1 MPASGAGERVLLME
15 QDLHRNSLSVRG
27 PNRVAESVER
37 PKPSSRPP
45 RVSRVEDVSN
55 ASQAEEERFR
65 LAAIVESS
73 EDAIISKNLNGI
85 ITSWNAG
92 AERLFGYTAAEI
104 VGQPISRLMPAD
116 HLQDMVEILGRI
128 ERGER
133 VEHFETV
140 RVKKN
145 GEPIPVSLSV
155 SPIRDGTGR
164 IIGAAKI
171 ARDISELK
179 SHQAERERLYREAQE
194 SARAREEFLSVAGHE
209 MRTPLTALQ
218 FQLHTIQKRLESGQP
233 EKAMEGLGRARAQLQ
248 RLSKLTEDLLDVSRI
263 TAGRM
268 TLELEDV
275 DLAQL
280 AGEAADRQRES
291 AARAGSELRIEAPS
305 SVIGLW
311 DRSRLDQVVTNLL
324 SNAVKYGGGKPITI
338 RVESDTAW
346 VKLTVRDQ
354 GIGISP
360 ADQSRIFE
368 RFERAASKQYYGGL
382 GLGLWITRQIVEA
395 HGGRIRVES
404 EPGKGSTFHVELP
417 RKTATEVTA

>member
-1 MPASGAGERVLLME
+1 M
-15 QDLHRNSLSVRG
+15 
-27 PNRVAESVER
+27 
-37 PKPSSRPP
+37 
-45 RVSRVEDVSN
+45 
-55 ASQAEEERFR
+55 
-65 LAAIVESS
+65 AAIVESS
-73 EDAIISKNLNGI
+73 EDAIISKNLDGI

-116 HLQDMVEILGRI
+116 HRNDMVEILGRI

-133 VEHFETV
+133 VEPFETV
-140 RVKKN
+140 RLKKN
-145 GEPIPVSLSV
+145 GESVPVSLSV

-218 FQLHTIQKRLESGQP
+218 FQLHTIQKRLEAGQP
-233 EKAMEGLGRARAQLQ
+233 EKAMEGLGRAGAQLQ

-280 AGEAADRQRES
+280 AGEAANRQRES

-305 SVIGLW
+305 SVTGFW

-324 SNAVKYGGGKPITI
+324 SNAVKYSDGKPITI
-338 RVESDTAW
+338 RVESDTERAT
-346 VKLTVRDQ
+346 LTVRDQ

-368 RFERAASKQYYGGL
+368 RFERAASKQSYGGL